1 MAAEELVV
9 AGRRF
14 RIRKDYEAALRDQ
27 KKIDRIRSELN
38 LDDPQQLYNLYG
50 KLKSGAF
57 RFETVVGTDFDDEI
71 YEKVEKLKKVER
83 TAPKTDPQ

>member
-38 LDDPQQLYNLYG
+38 LDDPP
-50 KLKSGAF
+50 AA
-57 RFETVVGTDFDDEI
+57 I
-71 YEKVEKLKKVER
+71 
-83 TAPKTDPQ
+83 